1 MRHKPWPPSE
11 SSLQM
16 DSARNETRI
25 FRGIEASPGI
35 AIGTARLTDRSRVAI
50 TEVSIGDDEVEQECA
65 RFLAALRDAREEL
78 LAVKEHLS
86 AHRGPEHLYVVDT
99 HLMILDD
106 SMLTQGTLDLIA
118 GERINAEAA
127 LKRNLQ
133 KFKEF
138 FAAIDDEY
146 LRERAGD
153 VETVVERIMRAMVGK
168 RQECIGSIDG
178 GKFII
183 VAHDLSPTDILQI
196 DKSKVIG
203 FITDLGGRTS
213 HTAILARALEIPAVV
228 GLETITGEDI
238 DGLPIIID
246 GTDGTVVVNPDQDT
260 FRDYLRRKQRYDYL
274 EQEFVKLRD
283 LPAET
288 MDGHRISLMGN
299 VEFPEEI
306 PTLKGHGGEGIGLY
320 RTEMLYMNRKGLP
333 DEEEQYLTYS
343 AIVEAM
349 APLPVTIRTLDV
361 GGDKL
366 ATDLHLEDEM
376 NPALGLRA
384 IRLSLRKPE
393 VFKTQLRAILRA
405 SARGKVRIFFP
416 MISGIEE
423 VRAAKAV
430 LEEAK
435 NELRSEGIPF
445 DNGIEVGVMIE
456 IPSAVVIADILAREV
471 DFFSVGTNDLIQYTL
486 AIDRTNEHLAHLY
499 QPLHPAVLRS
509 LRTVVEA
516 AHDAGIR
523 VCMCGEMAGEA
534 RYLPILLG
542 LGFDELSMTGASIP
556 RVKKVLRRATRAD
569 ARELVSRVFAFRSAS
584 EVETY
589 LSGEISARFSE
600 SFD

>member
-1 MRHKPWPPSE
+1 
-11 SSLQM
+11 M
-16 DSARNETRI
+16 DSARNETKI
-25 FRGIEASPGI
+25 FRGIEASSGI
-35 AIGTARLTDRSRVAI
+35 AIGTARLTDRSRVAV
-50 TEVSIGDDEVEQECA
+50 TEVSIGEDDVAQECA
-65 RFLAALRDAREEL
+65 RFHAALLDARVEL
-78 LAVKEHLS
+78 LAIKEHLTAS
-86 AHRGPEHLYVVDT
+86 RGPEHLYVVDT
-99 HLMILDD
+99 HLLILEDG
-106 SMLTQGTLDLIA
+106 MLTRGTLDLIA

-127 LKRNLQ
+127 LKRNLT

-138 FAAIDDEY
+138 FAAIEDEY

-178 GKFII
+178 GKII
-183 VAHDLSPTDILQI
+183 IIAHDLSPTDILQI

-203 FITDLGGRTS
+203 VVTDLGGRTS

-228 GLETITGEDI
+228 GLESITGEDI
-238 DGLPIIID
+238 DGLPVIID
-246 GTDGTVVVNPDQDT
+246 GTDGTVVINPDQDT

-274 EQEFVKLRD
+274 EQEFLKLRD
-283 LPAET
+283 LPSET
-288 MDGHRISLMGN
+288 ADGHRISLMGN
-299 VEFPEEI
+299 VEFAEEI
-306 PTLKGHGGEGIGLY
+306 PTLKGHGGEGVGLY
-320 RTEMLYMNRKGLP
+320 RTEMLYMNRQGLP
-333 DEEEQYLTYS
+333 DEEEQYLAYS
-343 AIVEAM
+343 AIVDAM

-384 IRLSLRKPE
+384 IRLSLRKPD
-393 VFKTQLRAILRA
+393 VFKIQLRAILRA

-430 LEEAK
+430 LDEAK
-435 NELRSEGIPF
+435 GELRSAGVSF
-445 DNGIEVGVMIE
+445 DDGIEVGIMIE

-471 DFFSVGTNDLIQYTL
+471 DFFSVGTNDLIQYSL

-516 AHDAGIR
+516 AHAAGIR

-542 LGFDELSMTGASIP
+542 LGFDELSMAGVSIP

-569 ARELVSRVFAFRSAS
+569 AQVLVSRAFTFSTAA

>member
-1 MRHKPWPPSE
+1 
-11 SSLQM
+11 M

-25 FRGIEASPGI
+25 YRGIEASAGI
-35 AIGTARLTDRSRVAI
+35 AIGTARLTDRSRVAV
-50 TEVSIGDDEVEQECA
+50 TEVSIGDEEVELECA
-65 RFLAALRDAREEL
+65 RFLAALQDAREEL
-78 LAVKEHLS
+78 LAVKEHLAS
-86 AHRGPEHLYVVDT
+86 SRGPEHLYVVDS
-99 HLMILDD
+99 HLLILEDG
-106 SMLTQGTLDLIA
+106 MLTRGTLDLIA
-118 GERINAEAA
+118 GDKINAEAA
-127 LKRNLQ
+127 LKRNLL

-138 FAAIDDEY
+138 FSAIEDEY

-178 GKFII
+178 GKIVI

-196 DKSKVIG
+196 DKNNVIG

-274 EQEFVKLRD
+274 EQEFLKLRD

-288 MDGHRISLMGN
+288 IDGHRISLMGN
-299 VEFPEEI
+299 IEFAEEI

-320 RTEMLYMNRKGLP
+320 RTEMLYMNRQGLP
-333 DEEEQYLTYS
+333 DEEEQYLAYS

-349 APLPVTIRTLDV
+349 APLPITIRTLDV

-405 SARGKVRIFFP
+405 SVRGKIRIFFP
-416 MISGIEE
+416 MISGVEE
-423 VRAAKAV
+423 VRAAKAI

-435 NELRSEGIPF
+435 NELRAEGVPF
-445 DNGIEVGVMIE
+445 DNAIEVGIMIE
-456 IPSAVVIADILAREV
+456 IPSAVLVADILAREV
-471 DFFSVGTNDLIQYTL
+471 DFFSVGTNDLIQYSL

-499 QPLHPAVLRS
+499 QPMHPAVLRS
-509 LRTVVEA
+509 LRTVVDA
-516 AHDAGIR
+516 AHAAGIR
-523 VCMCGEMAGEA
+523 ACMCGEVAGES

-542 LGFDELSMTGASIP
+542 LGFDELSMTGVSIP
-556 RVKKVLRRATRAD
+556 RVKKVLRRAVKAD
-569 ARELVSRVFAFRSAS
+569 AQLLVSRAFTFSTAA
-584 EVETY
+584 EVEAF
-589 LSGEISARFSE
+589 LNSEISARFSE